1 MCIRIFFALFL
12 FIQIATFPL
21 IGHASQE
28 QDQTQSSQ
36 QEGEVLPSMIRA
48 VEANAGDDQS
58 ALVNTESFFSAEK
71 SVISQ
76 GREEGVSYVWSFGDG
91 ATGMGRDVSHVYKEP
106 GEYRAT
112 VIIEDSGINSK
123 DSDDI
128 IVRVMEDAIFLMYT
142 EDVPQESIAEAVTAG
157 QRNNFL
163 VHLLGVKKDAQDF
176 VLENNLSN
184 ELLERTAEIRKS
196 KLIVLWTEGSIGIN
210 ALARFGQTIK
220 NPGDFSKKGIVV
232 VEESSSNILARL
244 AQPIFDIFTPQ
255 YLLIASPRLVSQI
268 IQDTT
273 TDTVIANVQQSG
285 EQFRI
290 LGIHSRRDV
299 STLTP
304 YNFFSVFINWLIN
317 RGVSVNTVFLI
328 LMLPII
334 ATIVAFSRQIIGIK
348 TFGIYIPTILTITLA
363 TTGLKEGLIILA
375 MILCIGTIARMVLK
389 KLRLLYLPRVALV
402 LTLVSFAM
410 LALLSASTYYR
421 TLNLIGVSIFPIL
434 ILIVLVEEFV
444 KVQMEEGTKTATFIT
459 TETLAIAIVGY
470 YVVQTSFVRNFV
482 LSYPEIVL
490 ITVLINYILGRW
502 HGLRLLEYYRFRNVL
517 AVISEQ
523 KESKK
528 KVPQD
533 HENEQG

>member
-1 MCIRIFFALFL
+1 MHIRIFLTFFL
-12 FIQIATFPL
+12 FIQIATFSL

-28 QDQTQSSQ
+28 SDQTQPPEESA
-36 QEGEVLPSMIRA
+36 VLGTIIRP
-48 VEANAGDDQS
+48 VETDAGDDQS
-58 ALVNTESFFSAEK
+58 VLVNAEAFFSAEK

-76 GREEGVSYVWSFGDG
+76 GRENSVSYIWSFGDG
-91 ATGMGRDVSHVYKEP
+91 GTASGRDVSHVYKEP
-106 GEYRAT
+106 GEYRVT
-112 VIIEDSGINSK
+112 LTIEDSGINSK

-142 EDVPQESIAEAVTAG
+142 EDVPQESIAEAVTVG

-220 NPGDFSKKGIVV
+220 NPGDFSKKGIVII
-232 VEESSSNILARL
+232 EQSSSNILARL

-255 YLLIASPRLVSQI
+255 YLLIASPRLVPQI
-268 IQDTT
+268 IQDTK
-273 TDTVIANVQQSG
+273 TDTVISTVQQSG
-285 EQFRI
+285 EKFRI

-334 ATIVAFSRQIIGIK
+334 ATLVAFSRQIIGIK
-348 TFGIYIPTILTITLA
+348 TFGIYIPTILTVTLA
-363 TTGLKEGLIILA
+363 TTGLKAGLIILV
-375 MILCIGTIARMVLK
+375 MILVIGTIARMVLK

-410 LALLSASTYYR
+410 LILLSVSTYSR

-444 KVQMEEGTKTATFIT
+444 KVQMEEGTKTAALIT
-459 TETLAIAIVGY
+459 IETLAISIIGY
-470 YVVQTSFVRNFV
+470 YVVKMAFVRNFV

-490 ITVLINYILGRW
+490 ITLMINYILGRW

-528 KVPQD
+528 KVTPD

>member
-1 MCIRIFFALFL
+1 M
-12 FIQIATFPL
+12 
-21 IGHASQE
+21 
-28 QDQTQSSQ
+28 
-36 QEGEVLPSMIRA
+36 
-48 VEANAGDDQS
+48 
-58 ALVNTESFFSAEK
+58 
-71 SVISQ
+71 
-76 GREEGVSYVWSFGDG
+76 
-91 ATGMGRDVSHVYKEP
+91 
-106 GEYRAT
+106 
-112 VIIEDSGINSK
+112 
-123 DSDDI
+123 
-128 IVRVMEDAIFLMYT
+128 
-142 EDVPQESIAEAVTAG
+142 
-157 QRNNFL
+157 
-163 VHLLGVKKDAQDF
+163 
-176 VLENNLSN
+176 
-184 ELLERTAEIRKS
+184 
-196 KLIVLWTEGSIGIN
+196 
-210 ALARFGQTIK
+210 
-220 NPGDFSKKGIVV
+220 
-232 VEESSSNILARL
+232 
-244 AQPIFDIFTPQ
+244 
-255 YLLIASPRLVSQI
+255 PRI
-268 IQDTT
+268 IQDTK

-334 ATIVAFSRQIIGIK
+334 ATLVAFSRQIIGIK

-363 TTGLKEGLIILA
+363 TTGLKEGLIILV

-410 LALLSASTYYR
+410 LILLSASTYFR

-444 KVQMEEGTKTATFIT
+444 KVQMEEGTKTAGFIT
-459 TETLAIAIVGY
+459 AETLAIAIVGY
-470 YVVQTSFVRNFV
+470 YVVKMSFVRNFV

-490 ITVLINYILGRW
+490 ITLGVNYVLGRW

-528 KVPQD
+528 KVTPD